1 MIKKILYTITVVLF
15 ASVSTLNGQ
24 DAQRTTATKIG
35 DALNQLP
42 AGNKALFDRLME
54 DVLSTGKEG
63 VLMLAEQIKSD
74 GTTLPQAEYAL
85 NGLVQYVSAPEVS
98 DELRGRVAHDFAY
111 ALENAEDP
119 VVQAF
124 FIRQLQL
131 LGRQESLDVLS
142 PYLFKKDLAVPA

>member
-1 MIKKILYTITVVLF
+1 
-15 ASVSTLNGQ
+15 
-24 DAQRTTATKIG
+24 
-35 DALNQLP
+35 
-42 AGNKALFDRLME
+42 
-54 DVLSTGKEG
+54 
-63 VLMLAEQIKSD
+63 MLAEQIKSD

-131 LGRQESLDVLS
+131 LGREESLDVLS
-142 PYLFKKDLAVPA
+142 PYLFTKDLAVPAIQAVTAIGGEKSRATAAQCSYSRTNIERTGPIGLSVG